1 MVDHAKTAEGV
12 LAGVGGEG
20 NVSSVV
26 HCATRLRFVLKDE
39 SKANEAALRA
49 TPGVITT
56 AQAGGQYQVV
66 IGNDVPE
73 VYAALG
79 TISSSAVAVPA
90 RAPRARRMPP
100 RAACST
106 ASSR

>member
-1 MVDHAKTAEGV
+1 M
-12 LAGVGGEG
+12 
-20 NVSSVV
+20 
-26 HCATRLRFVLKDE
+26 LKDE

-79 TISSSAVAVPA
+79 TISQLGGGRASAGAEGLI
-90 RAPRARRMPP
+90 
-100 RAACST
+100 T
-106 ASSR
+106 T